1 MKTDTYGNI
10 RTFQTAHFLVCVDA
24 LFEHDPDFSFEGGDE
39 AREKVESGEWTIFC
53 ARVQVLH
60 YTLGVLGE
68 EFLGNC
74 IYADIA
80 EFEDHRECAA
90 ETRKLR
96 AEGSEAVCGSYFA
109 GMIAEAIKEARST
122 LRKAKD
128 IYIRKV

>member
-1 MKTDTYGNI
+1 METYGNI
-10 RTFQTAHFLVCVDA
+10 RVFHTEHFTVCVDA
-24 LFEHDPDFSFEGGDE
+24 LIEHDPDFSFEGGDE

-60 YTLGVLGE
+60 DQLGKIGE
-68 EFLGNC
+68 DYLGNC

-90 ETRKLR
+90 YTRKLR

-109 GMIAEAIKEARST
+109 GMIAEAIKEARRT
-122 LRKAKD
+122 LQNAKE
-128 IYIRKV
+128 IYTRKV